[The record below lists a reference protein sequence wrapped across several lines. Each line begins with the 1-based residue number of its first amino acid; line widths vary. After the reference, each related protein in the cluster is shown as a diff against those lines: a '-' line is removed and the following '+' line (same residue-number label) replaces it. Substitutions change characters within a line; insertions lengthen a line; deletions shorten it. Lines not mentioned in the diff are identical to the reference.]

1 MKSKINKI
9 IAILL
14 SLLIVTTIFSTTMIL
29 NTEQA
34 EAQEQLGCCLE
45 TKPIAETPKVSKQC
59 VTTTRDNCIGRFYT
73 GPPYDCS
80 NVPDCKPGTCIPKD
94 KSEPCLRNKP
104 LAECSAQGG
113 VPDPRPLEEIPQC
126 KPGCCIIA
134 KGVKAEVK
142 QYRQCENLTLTLGYD
157 LNMMEFKEGIISEI
171 ECKKQGSPSD
181 LGCCVLGGGECKYGP
196 RQECQEGNFVPLQG
210 GLFCRDVAA
219 CALTNHSYYDCGK
232 LPGTETDIY
241 WFDSQGNQEELKEAC
256 NYPNKICQ
264 KSELGIV
271 YCKDTTCKIKGQAQN
286 MTGTPPKVEK
296 IDIDTTL
303 VTGTSLCYNFYTHYG
318 DDRMLERST
327 GLQNQI
333 IHCSFGKYEIEGLGT
348 DREKL
353 CVQGGE
359 TPALIH
365 GTVVENRW
373 ENCSECGKSPAV
385 LNLIGDFFIPTVG
398 IPGGSVLGAVGE
410 YCTKDKCESG
420 DYGDCVWHGDY
431 LGSTNVPFLGPVA
444 VGSCDPKYPPGQA
457 SSKCAECGGGGDSL
471 WNLCT
476 RAECYSKG
484 DCEFHKAGLGRMA
497 WTSPLIFAGLSWA
510 ERTPLIILDCAVTMI
525 YCAANCSPPPC
536 KNPACEEPRN
546 RNFFNCIGDRFG
558 TYTLGTSVGVLKWLV
573 IDMVWGQFVKGAI
586 GPMIQ
591 SAAGGFGGAPS

>member
-14 SLLIVTTIFSTTMIL
+14 SLLIVTTIFSTTTIL

-271 YCKDTTCKIKGQAQN
+271 YCKDTTCKINGFAQN

-296 IDIDTTL
+296 IAINTTL

-318 DDRMLERST
+318 DDRMLEKST

-348 DREKL
+348 DRQKL
-353 CVQGGE
+353 CVPANTSVQGPG
-359 TPALIH
+359 AILH
-365 GTVVENRW
+365 ANVKENRW
-373 ENCSECGKSPAV
+373 QNCS
-385 LNLIGDFFIPTVG
+385 
-398 IPGGSVLGAVGE
+398 
-410 YCTKDKCESG
+410 
-420 DYGDCVWHGDY
+420 
-431 LGSTNVPFLGPVA
+431 
-444 VGSCDPKYPPGQA
+444 Q
-457 SSKCAECGGGGDSL
+457 CGGQGGL
-471 WNLCT
+471 
-476 RAECYSKG
+476 
-484 DCEFHKAGLGRMA
+484 
-497 WTSPLIFAGLSWA
+497 
-510 ERTPLIILDCAVTMI
+510 
-525 YCAANCSPPPC
+525 
-536 KNPACEEPRN
+536 
-546 RNFFNCIGDRFG
+546 
-558 TYTLGTSVGVLKWLV
+558 
-573 IDMVWGQFVKGAI
+573 
-586 GPMIQ
+586 
-591 SAAGGFGGAPS
+591 